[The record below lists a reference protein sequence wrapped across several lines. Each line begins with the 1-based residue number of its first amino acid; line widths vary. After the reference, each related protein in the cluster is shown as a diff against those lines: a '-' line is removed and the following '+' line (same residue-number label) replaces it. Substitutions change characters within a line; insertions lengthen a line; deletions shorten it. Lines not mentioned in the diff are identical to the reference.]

1 MGRLGNYAITFIT
14 TIMTI
19 VGFVGFVTS
28 KPLDAWTK
36 THSEVV
42 FFGFIVFFMATGA
55 SFNYFLEEKKKY
67 QKLKESTA
75 RVEPSEHDRKLFKDF
90 MAMLPPDGSVIVWL
104 KETSVPD
111 AFLRKDFEA
120 FEAALRGME
129 QQSLQFDNSKVEVG
143 YGQLH
148 EAMQKFENVTM
159 HYMLKDPGGPW
170 LQLPSEW
177 DRERSDKAA
186 GEINQIRL
194 DLTRK
199 YGKFL
204 DLAHQDGIDQ

>member
-28 KPLDAWTK
+28 KPLDTWTK

-67 QKLKESTA
+67 RRLEKSTA
-75 RVEPSEHDRKLFKDF
+75 RVGPSEHDRKLFKDF
-90 MAMLPPDGSVIVWL
+90 MAMLPPDGSIVVWL
-104 KETSVPD
+104 KEDSVPD

-129 QQSLQFDNSKVEVG
+129 LQSLQFDNSRVKTSYDQLYGVMKKFKEVTLR
-143 YGQLH
+143 Y
-148 EAMQKFENVTM
+148 M
-159 HYMLKDPGGPW
+159 HKDPGSPW
-170 LQLPSEW
+170 LQIPPEW
-177 DRERSDKAA
+177 DDERSGRVTA
-186 GEINQIRL
+186 EIKEIRSEL
-194 DLTRK
+194 IKK
-199 YGKFL
+199 YNSFL
-204 DLAHQDGIDQ
+204 DLARQDGIDQ